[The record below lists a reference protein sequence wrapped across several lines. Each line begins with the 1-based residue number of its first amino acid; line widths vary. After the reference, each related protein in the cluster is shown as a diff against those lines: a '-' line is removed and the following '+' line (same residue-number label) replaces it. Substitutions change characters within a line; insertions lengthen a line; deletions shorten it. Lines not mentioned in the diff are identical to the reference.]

1 MKAVS
6 CITIGFIVFL
16 ITSCHNGSG
25 KNEVSVRD
33 SSSIRNCEIYKGDTC
48 NRADWKGRK
57 QGNWYFFDKKNH
69 EITDT
74 IYYKDGIEISK
85 K

>member
-1 MKAVS
+1 MKTVFGN
-6 CITIGFIVFL
+6 TICFAVFL
-16 ITSCHNGSG
+16 ITSCHNDSG
-25 KNEVSVRD
+25 KNQVSVRD
-33 SSSIRNCEIYKGDTC
+33 SSSMRTFAIYKGDTC